1 MGPPGWWE
9 AKFDMKTSCREHLL
23 HSAVTES
30 LSVGLPRGCHV
41 LPFKGMARL
50 HMDTCHELRFRQ
62 TYGWPAC
69 RNWIP
74 SRNQAASSHGSSTSP
89 HDAPTDVVI
98 SDLGQLNKWIFFR
111 SGETA
116 KQLGPGSTTQA
127 EAWPHPKH
135 LGNSS
140 FYESWVSLSTYSP
153 ETAGSPGSPQNH
165 FKMKR
170 NVFLNRISIFVFQ
183 PSVTPN
189 HRWGRP
195 TPPQHGWRGELSFF
209 RVIYNVGSV
218 FCRTC
223 PHFFVAGFVKYSWVS
238 WSSVHYNKSLH
249 ITCVLISALL

>member
-50 HMDTCHELRFRQ
+50 HMGTCHELRFRQ

-116 KQLGPGSTTQA
+116 KLGPGLTTPA
-127 EAWPHPKH
+127 EAWHAHATPS
-135 LGNSS
+135 G
-140 FYESWVSLSTYSP
+140 
-153 ETAGSPGSPQNH
+153 
-165 FKMKR
+165 
-170 NVFLNRISIFVFQ
+170 
-183 PSVTPN
+183 PSV
-189 HRWGRP
+189 HAA
-195 TPPQHGWRGELSFF
+195 
-209 RVIYNVGSV
+209 
-218 FCRTC
+218 TC
-223 PHFFVAGFVKYSWVS
+223 CGL
-238 WSSVHYNKSLH
+238 SLH
-249 ITCVLISALL
+249 IQNISETRLFTKAGSSQLELTA